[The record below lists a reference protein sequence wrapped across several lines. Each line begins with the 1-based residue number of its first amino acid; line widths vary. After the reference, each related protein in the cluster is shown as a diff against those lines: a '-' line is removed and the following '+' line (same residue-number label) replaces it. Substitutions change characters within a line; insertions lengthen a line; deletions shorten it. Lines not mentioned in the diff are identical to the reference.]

1 MTQPK
6 ERAAEGRPKSLALR
20 RRRLYNL
27 KLEASGKAPEGRIL
41 VSVVIIARNEERHI
55 RRCLESVD
63 RLACEIILHDTG
75 STDRTMEIAAK
86 YGARIFREPF
96 TGSFSHHRNA
106 ALDQARGEILVVVDA
121 DEEIVN
127 TDLAETRARLEQGGL
142 PPVMM
147 VRLALLYPDGKNIT
161 LLAPRLMRADAGI
174 RYVYPVHEQLDVA
187 EVDAAMS
194 NITLLHHGYV
204 DHEQLVA
211 KERRN
216 LDIAMGMPD
225 GAHAYHC
232 RARAAL
238 SLGDWEAL
246 ARSADALVACGD
258 TSPALIIEGCVLGG
272 TAAFNLCREN
282 QFDAFLARGREIAAD
297 SPDIRFLEFLG
308 AGRTY
313 LSSLG
318 NGDSVSPGDFIRPW
332 MFWHDRDRVQMVLD
346 TLLGKRFLIAKPA
359 RTEDFEVDMEKQFE
373 GGVQ

>member
-1 MTQPK
+1 MTHPK
-6 ERAAEGRPKSLALR
+6 QHAGKGWPKGLELR
-20 RRRLYNL
+20 RKRFLNL
-27 KLEASGKAPEGRIL
+27 EREARGETPEGRIP
-41 VSVVIIARNEERHI
+41 VSVIIIARNEEKHLP
-55 RRCLESVD
+55 RCLKSVD
-63 RLACEIILHDTG
+63 LLADEIIVHDTG
-75 STDRTMEIAAK
+75 STDRTMEIARE
-86 YGARIFREPF
+86 YGARIFREAW
-96 TGSFSHHRNA
+96 TGDFSHHRNA
-106 ALDQARGEILVVVDA
+106 ALDQARGEIIVVIDA

-142 PPVMM
+142 PPVML
-147 VRLALLYPDGKNIT
+147 VRLGLVYPDGKNIT
-161 LLAPRLMRADAGI
+161 LLVPRLMRADAGI
-174 RYVYPVHEQLDVA
+174 RYVYPIHEQLDIA

-204 DHEQLVA
+204 DQEQLVA

-216 LDIAMGMPD
+216 LDIALRMPD

-238 SLGDWEAL
+238 SLGDWDTL
-246 ARSADALVACGD
+246 IKSADLLVGGAD
-258 TSPALIIEGCVLGG
+258 TSLALIIEGCVLGG
-272 TAAFNLCREN
+272 TAAFNLCREQ

-332 MFWHDRDRVQMVLD
+332 MFWHDRGQVEMMLD
-346 TLLGKRFLIAKPA
+346 TLLGKRRLVAAPA
-359 RTEDFEVDMEKQFE
+359 RTEGIEGYMEQLTQ